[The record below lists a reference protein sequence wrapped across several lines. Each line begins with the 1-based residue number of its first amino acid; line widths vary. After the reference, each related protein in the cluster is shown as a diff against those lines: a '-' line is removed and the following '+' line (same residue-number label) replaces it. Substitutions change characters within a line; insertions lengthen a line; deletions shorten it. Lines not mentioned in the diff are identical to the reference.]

1 MRDSV
6 ATIFGMHNLPQW
18 GGKWKGGEWILVKHY
33 LKTSHAFYTVCG
45 SEVWVDMQQWLLD
58 YCIRLGALKLGL
70 DGEPVQVFIEGLL
83 LWKSPSRVIEASQD
97 KGKTR

>member
-45 SEVWVDMQQWLLD
+45 SEV
-58 YCIRLGALKLGL
+58 
-70 DGEPVQVFIEGLL
+70 
-83 LWKSPSRVIEASQD
+83 
-97 KGKTR
+97 